1 MMMREGSST
10 SENLISSIMF
20 YFFISMEWIF
30 ETFKR
35 ESEVDIDSTT
45 SLIYLGNSS

>member
-1 MMMREGSST
+1 
-10 SENLISSIMF
+10 MF

-35 ESEVDIDSTT
+35 ESEVDIDSAT
-45 SLIYLGNSS
+45 SFIDLGDSS